1 MSYHNRPLMI
11 LTLAGALLALTACGG
26 STALPQI
33 EVPPPSLTEPCQAPM
48 TLPAREASQV
58 EVERWWGAD
67 RARLV
72 ECGSRHDG
80 LAGWAAAIS
89 GSAQAP
95 D

>member
-1 MSYHNRPLMI
+1 MSYHNRPQTI

-26 STALPQI
+26 STASVPI
-33 EVPPPSLTEPCQAPM
+33 EAPPPSLTEPCQVPM

-72 ECGSRHDG
+72 ECVSRHDG
-80 LAGWAAAIS
+80 LAEWAEQIS
-89 GSAQAP
+89 EATA